1 MGWSGVVLFV
11 TYDRVW
17 YRKPDLSKLTRCFL
31 RLTPFTVK
39 YFPLVLLSRR
49 RDVEVRRGCREAFAV
64 SSLCEKTP
72 FVFSWTCVGVRF
84 TSCPVCS
91 AAGLPSVL
99 SLLTIPTIYSFS
111 CSDFLLRGI
120 NRYVVVFFRADR
132 LRYSEALELY
142 LSISIFCSFILWRFT
157 FYSTAYTSYCAL
169 DIFNF
174 AYIFFVSNCL

>member
-1 MGWSGVVLFV
+1 MGWSGVVLFM

-49 RDVEVRRGCREAFAV
+49 CDVEAFAV

-72 FVFSWTCVGVRF
+72 FVFPWTCVGVRF

-120 NRYVVVFFRADR
+120 NRYDR

-157 FYSTAYTSYCAL
+157 LYSTSYTSYCAL